1 MEKLLYPGRPR
12 RTLLGFTVSSAPHT
26 HTQQRPVHTSMHTQ
40 IHIYIHVY
48 MHSQAHMQAHVQA
61 HTNTCT
67 CICAHTQPWGR
78 GSPRL
83 FGRPSS
89 LLPRLDQCSISS
101 AGPPPGGCHMPVHT
115 VCVCV
120 CVCARA
126 RTPHRRMSRCLRQ
139 QRREDHQC
147 AEVLPQVPRPAPGTQ

>member
-48 MHSQAHMQAHVQA
+48 MHSQARMQAHVQA

-78 GSPRL
+78 GSPGL

-120 CVCARA
+120 CVCVRACVRARA
-126 RTPHRRMSRCLRQ
+126 RMPHRRMSRCLR
-139 QRREDHQC
+139 
-147 AEVLPQVPRPAPGTQ
+147 